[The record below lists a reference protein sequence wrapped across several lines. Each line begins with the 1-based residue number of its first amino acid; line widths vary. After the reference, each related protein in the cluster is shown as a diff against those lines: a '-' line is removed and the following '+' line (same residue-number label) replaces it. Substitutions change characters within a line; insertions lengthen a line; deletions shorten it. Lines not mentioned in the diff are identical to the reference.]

1 MGARLLVLSRPVGS
15 LYRRE
20 VKEVGELQGKVDKL
34 EEEKAALENEKE
46 GWEAER
52 KKVGNMEG
60 ALLGL

>member
-1 MGARLLVLSRPVGS
+1 VGS